1 MTYIFCIFAAVLIW
15 FSVKSFLGG
24 IAYLRYFRAELSAVR
39 PDWQPF
45 ATIIAPCK
53 GLDDGLEQNLTALI
67 ELDYPEYEVIFVV
80 DDPEDPA
87 VKVIQAVSQ
96 TGEGYGKKTALTV
109 APKATDSSQKVE
121 NLREGVIH
129 ADPRS
134 EVFVFV
140 DSDARPSPAWLRA
153 LVAPLRDET
162 IGATTGYRWFISE
175 DPSLASEIR
184 SSWNASIASALGPN
198 ARSNFCWGGSMAIRR
213 DTFERLN
220 IRDRWHGSLS
230 DDFTVTRA
238 MNAGDLPIKFVPE
251 ALAASVENCTIGQL
265 FEFTNRQMKITRVY
279 MPKLWL
285 MSFFGSALFNSVLI
299 SAFLIV
305 IFSTANTALV
315 WAAIFTLI
323 TVSGFSVGKAWTRLR
338 AVRLVLSQ
346 HARALDRQW
355 LTQNTL
361 WLITPAVFLVNC
373 FSALSRR
380 MRWRGT
386 EYEMAS
392 PEVTKIIDRG

>member
-1 MTYIFCIFAAVLIW
+1 MIYIFYIFAAVLIW

-238 MNAGDLPIKFVPE
+238 MNAGDLPIRFVPE

-305 IFSTANTALV
+305 IFSRANTALV

>member
-96 TGEGYGKKTALTV
+96 TGEGYRKKTALTV
-109 APKATDSSQKVE
+109 APKATASSQKVE

-238 MNAGDLPIKFVPE
+238 MNAGDLPIRFVPE

-299 SAFLIV
+299 TAFLIV
-305 IFSTANTALV
+305 IFSRANTALV

>member
-80 DDPEDPA
+80 DDPDDPA

-96 TGEGYGKKTALTV
+96 TGEGYRKKTALTV

-238 MNAGDLPIKFVPE
+238 MNAGDLPIRFVPE

-299 SAFLIV
+299 TAFLIV
-305 IFSTANTALV
+305 IFSRANTALV

-346 HARALDRQW
+346 YARALERQS

-392 PEVTKIIDRG
+392 PEVTKIIDPG

>member
-1 MTYIFCIFAAVLIW
+1 
-15 FSVKSFLGG
+15 
-24 IAYLRYFRAELSAVR
+24 
-39 PDWQPF
+39 
-45 ATIIAPCK
+45 
-53 GLDDGLEQNLTALI
+53 
-67 ELDYPEYEVIFVV
+67 
-80 DDPEDPA
+80 
-87 VKVIQAVSQ
+87 
-96 TGEGYGKKTALTV
+96 
-109 APKATDSSQKVE
+109 
-121 NLREGVIH
+121 
-129 ADPRS
+129 
-134 EVFVFV
+134 
-140 DSDARPSPAWLRA
+140 
-153 LVAPLRDET
+153 
-162 IGATTGYRWFISE
+162 
-175 DPSLASEIR
+175 
-184 SSWNASIASALGPN
+184 
-198 ARSNFCWGGSMAIRR
+198 SNFCWGGSMAIRR

-238 MNAGDLPIKFVPE
+238 MNAGDLPIRFVPE

-299 SAFLIV
+299 TAFLIV
-305 IFSTANTALV
+305 IFSRANTALV

-392 PEVTKIIDRG
+392 PEVTKIIEPG

>member
-96 TGEGYGKKTALTV
+96 TGEGYRKKTALTV

-238 MNAGDLPIKFVPE
+238 MNAGDLPIRFVPE

-299 SAFLIV
+299 TAFLIV
-305 IFSTANTALV
+305 IFSRANTALV

>member
-1 MTYIFCIFAAVLIW
+1 MTYLFYIFAAVLIW

-24 IAYLRYFRAELSAVR
+24 IAYLRYFRAELSGVR
-39 PDWQPF
+39 PDWRPF

-53 GLDDGLEQNLTALI
+53 GLDDGLEQNLMALL

-109 APKATDSSQKVE
+109 APKATASSQKVE

-129 ADPRS
+129 ADPQS

-251 ALAASVENCTIGQL
+251 ALVASVENCTIGQL

-305 IFSTANTALV
+305 IFSKANTALV

-392 PEVTKIIDRG
+392 PEVTKIIDPG

>member
-53 GLDDGLEQNLTALI
+53 GLDDGLEQNLTALL

-96 TGEGYGKKTALTV
+96 TGEGYRKKTALTV
-109 APKATDSSQKVE
+109 APKATASSQKVE

-238 MNAGDLPIKFVPE
+238 MNAGDLPIRFVPE

-299 SAFLIV
+299 TAFLIV
-305 IFSTANTALV
+305 IFSRANTALV

-392 PEVTKIIDRG
+392 PEVTKIIEPG

>member
-1 MTYIFCIFAAVLIW
+1 MTYLFYIFAAVLIW

-96 TGEGYGKKTALTV
+96 TGEGYRKKTALTV

-238 MNAGDLPIKFVPE
+238 MNAGDLPIRFVPE

-299 SAFLIV
+299 TAFLIV
-305 IFSTANTALV
+305 IFSRANTALV

-392 PEVTKIIDRG
+392 PEVTKIIDPG

>member
-134 EVFVFV
+134 EVVVFV

-162 IGATTGYRWFISE
+162 IGATTGYR
-175 DPSLASEIR
+175 
-184 SSWNASIASALGPN
+184 
-198 ARSNFCWGGSMAIRR
+198 
-213 DTFERLN
+213 
-220 IRDRWHGSLS
+220 
-230 DDFTVTRA
+230 
-238 MNAGDLPIKFVPE
+238 
-251 ALAASVENCTIGQL
+251 
-265 FEFTNRQMKITRVY
+265 
-279 MPKLWL
+279 
-285 MSFFGSALFNSVLI
+285 
-299 SAFLIV
+299 
-305 IFSTANTALV
+305 
-315 WAAIFTLI
+315 
-323 TVSGFSVGKAWTRLR
+323 
-338 AVRLVLSQ
+338 
-346 HARALDRQW
+346 
-355 LTQNTL
+355 
-361 WLITPAVFLVNC
+361 
-373 FSALSRR
+373 
-380 MRWRGT
+380 
-386 EYEMAS
+386 
-392 PEVTKIIDRG
+392 

>member
-238 MNAGDLPIKFVPE
+238 MNAGDLPIRFVPE

-305 IFSTANTALV
+305 IFSRANTALV

-392 PEVTKIIDRG
+392 PEVTKIIEPG

>member
-53 GLDDGLEQNLTALI
+53 GLDDGLEQNLTALL

-96 TGEGYGKKTALTV
+96 TGEGYRKKTALTV

-153 LVAPLRDET
+153 LVAPLRGET

-305 IFSTANTALV
+305 IFSRANTALV

-346 HARALDRQW
+346 HARALERQW

-392 PEVTKIIDRG
+392 PEVTKIIDPG

>member
-96 TGEGYGKKTALTV
+96 TGEGYRKKTALTV

-238 MNAGDLPIKFVPE
+238 MNAGDLPIRFVPE

-299 SAFLIV
+299 TAFLIV
-305 IFSTANTALV
+305 IFSRANTALV

-392 PEVTKIIDRG
+392 PEVTKIIEPG